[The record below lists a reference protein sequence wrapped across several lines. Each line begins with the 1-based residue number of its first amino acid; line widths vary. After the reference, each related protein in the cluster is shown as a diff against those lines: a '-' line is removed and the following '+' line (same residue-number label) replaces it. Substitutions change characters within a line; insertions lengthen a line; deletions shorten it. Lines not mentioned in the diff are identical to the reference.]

1 MFISNFI
8 SCSLSF
14 IITYIYV
21 VYESLLRVYSFDLLT
36 INTFSSNPMINSI
49 DPNRAYALS
58 KCSID

>member
-49 DPNRAYALS
+49 DPNRAYALL